1 MCIERVIGSKSMD
14 TYQKQVLQKETE
26 NGCNWEYDPI
36 LRQLIIRA
44 NEEVS
49 IYDEGA
55 IQLLKDQLP
64 PAETG
69 QPVSPDDEYQFSE
82 EIYDELPSSLYIFL
96 SIFWRK
102 KEEEQEKGMHVIAC

>member
-1 MCIERVIGSKSMD
+1 MD

-49 IYDEGA
+49 VYDEGA

-69 QPVSPDDEYQFSE
+69 HTAPVSADDEYQFSE
-82 EIYDELPSSLYIFL
+82 EIYDELSSSLYIFL

-102 KEEEQEKGMHVIAC
+102 KEEGQEKSTHVIAC